1 MGRQESTARCF
12 FVGLNTAM
20 ISNVNFS
27 GLFVPKPSS
36 PTGNADGYYV
46 GVVNRPVVP
55 VANKPVKL

>member
-1 MGRQESTARCF
+1 
-12 FVGLNTAM
+12 M